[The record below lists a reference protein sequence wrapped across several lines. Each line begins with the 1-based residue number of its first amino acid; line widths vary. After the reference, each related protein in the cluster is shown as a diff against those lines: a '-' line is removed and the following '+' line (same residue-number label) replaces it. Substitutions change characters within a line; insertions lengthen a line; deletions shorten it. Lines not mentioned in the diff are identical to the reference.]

1 MAALATLPQMSR
13 RISKRHRLAK
23 DTLPKAELLGSADI
37 AAIYR
42 TTASAIRTALWRH
55 RKLSIEARI
64 PQPLPGNGHRWWLR
78 SAVEKHL
85 MSLEALNTLD
95 RAREHAE
102 RAGDKALSAPKNGR
116 RP

>member
-1 MAALATLPQMSR
+1 MSR
-13 RISKRHRLAK
+13 RISKRHRLAEGA
-23 DTLPKAELLGSADI
+23 LPEAELLGSADI
-37 AAIYR
+37 AAIYG

-55 RKLSIEARI
+55 RKLGIEPRI

-85 MSLEALNTLD
+85 MSLQALNTLD
-95 RAREHAE
+95 RERKHAE
-102 RAGDKALSAPKNGR
+102 RAGDKAPGVPNNRR